1 MKFDTIII
9 GGGLAGLTAGIRLV
23 MKGQK
28 CAIIS
33 SGQSAL
39 HFFSGSLDLLGYLD
53 NSEIDNPIQAIDS
66 LNDKHPYKKIGKEN
80 VAKLAEEV
88 VDFFNEV
95 GIHFKGNSQ
104 KNHYRISPIGELRKT
119 WLTLDNHFMCENE
132 NSLSLGK
139 ALILN
144 IDGFLDFHP
153 HFISEGLNKI
163 GCQCDVASIT
173 IPELQLLRTSPTEM
187 RSANIAKTLQ
197 GNNAIVKFVDELKI
211 KSSGYETIILPSVFG
226 LYNDLMEKYLVEK
239 LDCKVHLI
247 STFPPSAPG
256 IRLQMMLKQYFQNLG
271 GVYLLGDIVTNG
283 HIEDNRLCDIHT
295 INHKD
300 IPFEAENFI
309 IATGSFFSHGLIAHP
324 NSVCEPIFNLD
335 VTESGERQDWFNQ
348 NVFENQAYMTF
359 GVKTDNELHP
369 LISGTP
375 VKNLYAIGSILE
387 SANCLKEASG
397 AGISILTA
405 LHIANKIIS
414 Q

>member
-23 MKGQK
+23 SKGQK

-39 HFFSGSLDLLGYLD
+39 HFFSGSLDLLGYIAD
-53 NSEIDNPIQAIDS
+53 SGIENPIEAIDS
-66 LNDKHPYKKIGKEN
+66 LNDNHPYRKIGKEN
-80 VAKLAEEV
+80 IANLANETV
-88 VDFFNEV
+88 NLFNEI
-95 GIHFKGNSQ
+95 GIHFIGNTS

-119 WLTLDNHFMCENE
+119 WLTLDNHFMCEDN
-132 NSLSLGK
+132 NALSLGK
-139 ALILN
+139 TLILN

-153 HFISEGLNKI
+153 HFISEGLNKL
-163 GCQCDVASIT
+163 GCKCDVASIT

-197 GNNAIVKFVDELKI
+197 NNNTLIKFINALKD
-211 KSSGYETIILPSVFG
+211 KSSGYDSIILPSVFG
-226 LYNDLMEKYLVEK
+226 LYDDLMEKYLIEK
-239 LDCKVHLI
+239 LNCKIHLV

-283 HIEDNRLCDIHT
+283 HIENDKLCDIHT

-300 IPFEAENFI
+300 IPFEADNFI
-309 IATGSFFSHGLIAHP
+309 IATGSFFSHGLTAHP

-335 VTESGERQDWFNQ
+335 ITESGERQNWFNQ
-348 NVFENQAYMTF
+348 NVFETQSYMTF
-359 GVKTDNELHP
+359 GVKTDNELRP

-375 VKNLYAIGSILE
+375 VYNLYAIGSILE

-397 AGISILTA
+397 AGVSILTA